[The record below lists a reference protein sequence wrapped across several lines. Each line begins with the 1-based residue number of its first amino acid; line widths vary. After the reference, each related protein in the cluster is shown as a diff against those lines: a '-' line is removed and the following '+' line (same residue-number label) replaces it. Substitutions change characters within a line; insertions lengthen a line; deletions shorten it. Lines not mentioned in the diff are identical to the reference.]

1 MFFMWHEARL
11 TYKEADRN
19 NPPSWAL
26 VAFGAYLVWNVWYIA
41 SGMVPP
47 SILLRCVGLPCPTTG
62 CTRSLL
68 SLLHGDVYAS
78 LAWNPFTVPILVL
91 ASSSVLILSRAAVRK
106 RELVLPNWLGT
117 TWLSVLL
124 MAWVSKFLLGHNYW

>member
-1 MFFMWHEARL
+1 MFFMWHEAKL
-11 TYKEADRN
+11 TFKEADRN
-19 NPPSWAL
+19 YLPSWAL
-26 VAFGAYLVWNVWYIA
+26 VALGGYLAWNVWYIA
-41 SGMVPP
+41 SGKIPP
-47 SILLRCVGLPCPTTG
+47 SILRRCVGLPCPTTG

-68 SLLHGDVYAS
+68 SLLHGDVHAS

-91 ASSSVLILSRAAVRK
+91 ASSSALILSRAAVRK
-106 RELVLPNWLGT
+106 RELVLPNWLST